1 MMALGRKMKF
11 FIIITEELF
20 VMVIGGHDP
29 DTYLL
34 KIRSREHKIIEVQLA
49 IYSTADW
56 YSHRTRILSK
66 IEEVRSIKYFF

>member
-1 MMALGRKMKF
+1 MLW
-11 FIIITEELF
+11 IL
-20 VMVIGGHDP
+20 GGHEP

-56 YSHRTRILSK
+56 YSHRTKILSK
-66 IEEVRSIKYFF
+66 IEEVR